1 MQNMKNAKILI
12 TLLPTFG
19 ILIFIGLSVYAASLY
34 PGGSQA
40 DINSVGFDWLNNYW
54 CNLMGENAMNGLE
67 NPARPISILAMI
79 ILCSSMTLFF
89 FKFAKLF
96 VKSRIWKMTI
106 KISGALA
113 MLSAVFIFTRYH
125 DIMTT
130 ILSICGVLGII
141 GIIRALH
148 KNNLTF
154 FKISGIVCMI
164 LVGINNL
171 FYYSENLIEYLPVT
185 QTISFIL
192 ILAWTVGLNLNMKNK
207 NVLQQ
212 STI

>member
-1 MQNMKNAKILI
+1 MI
-12 TLLPTFG
+12 TTKALLRLLPTLG
-19 ILIFIGLSVYAASLY
+19 ILTFIGLYVYATTLY

-40 DINSVGFDWLNNYW
+40 DINSVGFDWRNNFW
-54 CNLMGENAMNGLE
+54 CNLMSEDAMNGLE
-67 NPARPISILAMI
+67 NPASPVALIGMV

-89 FKFAKLF
+89 FQFADYFEKN
-96 VKSRIWKMTI
+96 RIWKMTI
-106 KISGALA
+106 KIAGALA
-113 MLSAVFIFTRYH
+113 MLSAVFIFTKYH

-154 FKISGIVCMI
+154 FKVSGIICMA

-171 FYYSENLIEYLPVT
+171 FYYNENLIKYLPIV
-185 QTISFIL
+185 QKIGFIL
-192 ILAWTVGLNLNMKNK
+192 ILAWTIGLNLKMKNE

-212 STI
+212 

>member
-1 MQNMKNAKILI
+1 MKSAKDLL
-12 TLLPTFG
+12 TFLPTFG
-19 ILIFIGLSVYAASLY
+19 ILIFIGLFVYSASLY

-40 DINSVGFDWLNNYW
+40 DINSVGFDWFNNFW
-54 CNLMGENAMNGLE
+54 CNLMLENGLNGQE
-67 NPARPISILAMI
+67 NPARSIAILSMI
-79 ILCSSMTLFF
+79 VLSSSMTLFF
-89 FKFAKLF
+89 FQFAMHF
-96 VKSRIWKMTI
+96 VRNRVWKMII
-106 KISGALA
+106 KITGALA
-113 MLSAVFIFTRYH
+113 MLSAAFIFTRYH

-130 ILSICGVLGII
+130 ILSVCGVLGIF

-185 QTISFIL
+185 QKITFIL
-192 ILAWTVGLNLNMKNK
+192 MLAWTVGLNLKMKNK
-207 NVLQQ
+207 NVPQQ
-212 STI
+212 RV

>member
-1 MQNMKNAKILI
+1 MKNAKILI